1 MARQTVFRADSPGA
15 KEYTIISNKLL
26 QDPNI
31 SRETKGLICEL
42 ISRPYDWDI
51 TVGGMLASGKE
62 GKHKIYKMLKEAK
75 AAGYIV
81 NDQSSTDGKRSRQT
95 YAVSDD
101 PEYLAKQYAKIATD
115 INSIREQ
122 NAKNINENNE
132 ASSFSENQEVRKSDN
147 EPSLTENRKV
157 TEEDQPSLTDFSLP
171 NFSLPKNRPQQSK
184 DINKQKKETN
194 SLSQTDVCDSAGQR
208 KKTAKK
214 IPYTQYFDEFWKV
227 YSACCKKR
235 DSAPGTK
242 SEAFTEWNKL
252 DTELIEAARRGLKAY
267 VRDCDRAGQSLKHC
281 CRYLKHRAWEG
292 REEQL
297 QSDQAWWQ
305 HPKVGMLGVEVF
317 RTVLDEYKPNGIWP
331 EQLGPPPGAEGTA
344 FRPEIVEHFCLQK
357 YDISQVKS

>member
-1 MARQTVFRADSPGA
+1 MARQTVFRADASGA
-15 KEYTIISNKLL
+15 REYTIISNKLL

-42 ISRPYDWDI
+42 ISRPYDWEI

-81 NDQSSTDGKRSRQT
+81 NDKYATEGKNARQT

-101 PEYLAKQYAKIATD
+101 PEYLARQYAKIATD
-115 INSIREQ
+115 IQKAKDKNSE
-122 NAKNINENNE
+122 NTNKNNE
-132 ASSFSENQEVRKSDN
+132 PSLRAENREVRKSDKPLCAENRETIKN
-147 EPSLTENRKV
+147 EQLSLTN
-157 TEEDQPSLTDFSLP
+157 FSLP
-171 NFSLPKNRPQQSK
+171 NFSVPKNRPQQSK

-194 SLSQTDVCDSAGQR
+194 SLSQTDVCDSSGQR
-208 KKTAKK
+208 KKSAKK

-227 YSACCKKR
+227 YSDCCKKR

-267 VRDCDRAGQSLKHC
+267 VRDCDRAAQSLKHC